1 MKRQNSSYRM
11 SKKLKFMLSTIS
23 NAEQRNVVKRI
34 MIEGELAALAF
45 QNNRRS
51 RNSFAAE
58 SSAPKDS
65 NA

>member
-1 MKRQNSSYRM
+1 M

-58 SSAPKDS
+58 SSVPKDS